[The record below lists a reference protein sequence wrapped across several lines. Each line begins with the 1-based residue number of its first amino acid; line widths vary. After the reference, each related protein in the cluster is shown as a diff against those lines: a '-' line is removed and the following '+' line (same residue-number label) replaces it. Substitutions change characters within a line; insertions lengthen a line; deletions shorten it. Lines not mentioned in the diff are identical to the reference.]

1 MAPYPVDW
9 IVAAYNAA
17 LVPVWLGLAPKSAAA
32 PWMALGHGV
41 AALVP
46 FLLRR
51 VRSAPSR
58 IRASFVLYPVV
69 ALALFWAELG
79 TLQSLRAAPPLD
91 DIVRRLDLAVFG
103 THWHEVW
110 MEAMPQAWMS
120 ELMHFGYFLYYPVLV
135 IPPFV
140 ILAMRGPGAFR
151 SVTLAV
157 MVTYL
162 SCFLFYLAVP
172 VYGPRAMTAGAHVP
186 DAGGFFQALVEGAR
200 ERGDSPGTAFPSSH
214 VAGAVTIAWMGWRW
228 LPRVWAHVL
237 SAAAAMVALAT
248 VYTRNHYA
256 VDALAGL
263 LWALAL
269 QAWLVPRLERGT
281 AKREPTEAVVGS
293 AT

>member
-9 IVAAYNAA
+9 IVAVYNAA

-32 PWMALGHGV
+32 PWLALAHGV
-41 AALVP
+41 AALLP

-51 VRSAPSR
+51 IRSVPPKG
-58 IRASFVLYPVV
+58 RAVFVLYPVV
-69 ALALFWAELG
+69 ALALFWSELG

-91 DIVRRLDLAVFG
+91 EVVRRLDLAVFG

-110 MEAMPQAWMS
+110 MGAMPQAWMS

-135 IPPFV
+135 VPPLV
-140 ILAMRGPGAFR
+140 ILAVRGHEAFR
-151 SVTLAV
+151 SVALAV

-172 VYGPRAMTAGAHVP
+172 VYGPRAMTEGSLPPGTV
-186 DAGGFFQALVEGAR
+186 GFFQALVEGAR

-228 LPRVWAHVL
+228 LPRAWGLVL
-237 SAAAAMVALAT
+237 SASAAMVALAT

-269 QAWLVPRLERGT
+269 QGWLVPRLERGT
-281 AKREPTEAVVGS
+281 AKREPTEAAVGS